1 MLTIVPFN
9 LAHSYSC
16 YCTVDYKNNMPAAQ
30 TTQCM
35 GQKNNYIYAS
45 VIVVRFF
52 YVVVVVVVV
61 VRMMRILWTP
71 TVLYCNM

>member
-1 MLTIVPFN
+1 
-9 LAHSYSC
+9 
-16 YCTVDYKNNMPAAQ
+16 MPAAQ

-52 YVVVVVVVV
+52 YVVVVVVV
-61 VRMMRILWTP
+61 RMMRILWTP